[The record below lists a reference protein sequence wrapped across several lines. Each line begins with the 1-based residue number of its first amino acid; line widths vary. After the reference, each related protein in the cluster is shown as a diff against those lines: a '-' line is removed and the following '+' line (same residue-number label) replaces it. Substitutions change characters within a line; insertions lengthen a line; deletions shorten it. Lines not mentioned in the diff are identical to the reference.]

1 VKAPGLLVVVTL
13 LGTAA
18 HGASDCFEP
27 LRANAGWRCRAD
39 VAGGQ
44 AVDYCLERTNAFG
57 SDPASRFFK
66 LIATGPYPSFC
77 SCRAKGKLPGAAFG
91 EDSSY
96 LCLHPDT
103 DAVVSGKI
111 TKRKMAGQTFSAAYE
126 TRTVFSCEPDPACD
140 VPPVLDPDLPALSG
154 FVDVLP
160 GNGIV
165 VPVTGGGP
173 VDVAYL
179 AGCGGYTSEAPNVSF
194 HFEPGPAGE
203 IEIAV
208 LAGNVRP
215 ESLLV
220 MTPSGAVQCVD
231 YYTILPLVR
240 GAYRAWVVLPAPGSV
255 SSAVLGAYRLED

>member
-1 VKAPGLLVVVTL
+1 VKTLALLAVGTL
-13 LGTAA
+13 LGSAA
-18 HGASDCFEP
+18 HAAGDCFEP
-27 LRANAGWRCRAD
+27 VRANRGWRCHAD

-44 AVDYCLERTNAFG
+44 VVDYCLEHTNAFG
-57 SDPASRFFK
+57 ADPASRFFK

-96 LCLHPDT
+96 LCLYPDT

-111 TKRKMAGQTFSAAYE
+111 TKRRMAGQTFSAAYA

-140 VPPVLDPDLPALSG
+140 VPTVLDPDLPALSG

-160 GNGIV
+160 GNGIL

-173 VDVAYL
+173 VDVAYF
-179 AGCGGYTSEAPNVSF
+179 AGCGGYTSEAPNVAF
-194 HFEPGPAGE
+194 HVEPGAAGE
-203 IEIAV
+203 IEITV
-208 LAGNVRP
+208 IAGDVRP

-231 YYTILPLVR
+231 YYTTLPVER

-255 SSAVLGAYRLED
+255 STAVQGAYRLAD